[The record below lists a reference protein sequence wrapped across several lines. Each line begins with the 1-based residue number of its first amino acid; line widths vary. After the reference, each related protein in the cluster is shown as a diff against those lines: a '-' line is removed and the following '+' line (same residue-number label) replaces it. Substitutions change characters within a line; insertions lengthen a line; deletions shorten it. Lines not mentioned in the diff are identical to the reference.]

1 MIRVAAVS
9 GTQQHPSPVPYT
21 HRPDKGKTG
30 GGVSPYFP
38 TLTPSHKPEAL
49 DGFHALYP
57 NAVWA
62 PLLQTCPPDDWYLL
76 VRTGS

>member
-21 HRPDKGKTG
+21 HRPDKGTTG

-49 DGFHALYP
+49 DGFHAST
-57 NAVWA
+57 
-62 PLLQTCPPDDWYLL
+62 QMKFGPPCCRHAHL
-76 VRTGS
+76 TIGTS